1 MKVKSES
8 EVTQSSPTLSHPMGC
23 SLPGSSVHGIPQA
36 RVLEWVAISFIHMYI
51 KLYINM
57 YKPGIEEAAYSSSL
71 LCSLL
76 LAFLLSICSLSI
88 HASILPLSTKVFV
101 FYSSS
106 ISYQIVSFYEALN
119 PLTHTIDIS

>member
-1 MKVKSES
+1 
-8 EVTQSSPTLSHPMGC
+8 
-23 SLPGSSVHGIPQA
+23 
-36 RVLEWVAISFIHMYI
+36 
-51 KLYINM
+51 M

-76 LAFLLSICSLSI
+76 LAFLLSVCSLSI
-88 HASILPLSTKVFV
+88 HTSILPLSTKVFV
-101 FYSSS
+101 FYASS